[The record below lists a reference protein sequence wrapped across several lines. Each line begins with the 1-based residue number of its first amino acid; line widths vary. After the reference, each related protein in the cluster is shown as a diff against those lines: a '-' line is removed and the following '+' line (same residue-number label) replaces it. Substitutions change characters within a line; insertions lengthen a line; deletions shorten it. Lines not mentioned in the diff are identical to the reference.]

1 MDPRRDLRRIGILAA
16 VVLLLGCSR
25 TTESSPKAGTGTP
38 SSAPST
44 VAPEPSPDSS
54 QERLSSSKPLTPD
67 QLVKLLPSPSAFPKL
82 ADAPPPSSGRQV
94 FEDGI
99 IIRASREFRFRNGG
113 YLWVSISDYAQA
125 PSRLQQLET
134 IIRSPVKDYEAQL
147 LEFLHLPDGF
157 GYVIWDPTTRNGRL
171 QAILGQRFVLQA
183 EGGDLPAELPWNRVP
198 EYFPIEHAL
207 RTKPSSE

>member
-1 MDPRRDLRRIGILAA
+1 M
-16 VVLLLGCSR
+16 
-25 TTESSPKAGTGTP
+25 T
-38 SSAPST
+38 PST
-44 VAPEPSPDSS
+44 VAPESSQDSP

-67 QLVKLLPSPSAFPKL
+67 QLAKLLPLPSAFPKL
-82 ADAPPPSSGRQV
+82 VDAPPPSSGRQV

-113 YLWVSISDYAQA
+113 YLWVSISDYVQA
-125 PSRLQQLET
+125 PSRLQQLEAT
-134 IIRSPVKDYEAQL
+134 IRSPVKDYEAQL

-157 GYVIWDPTTRNGRL
+157 GYVVWDPTTRNGRL
-171 QAILGQRFVLQA
+171 QAIRGQRFVLQA
-183 EGGDLPAELPWNRVP
+183 EGGDLPTELPWNRVP